1 MSLCFQFALLHP
13 EMAKYKS
20 VIKVMFRVGVVSKTM
35 TGINPSLA
43 QESESLASLMRI
55 VNIPP
60 ILVEMIEAE
69 NATDK

>member
-1 MSLCFQFALLHP
+1 
-13 EMAKYKS
+13 
-20 VIKVMFRVGVVSKTM
+20 MFRVGVVSKTM